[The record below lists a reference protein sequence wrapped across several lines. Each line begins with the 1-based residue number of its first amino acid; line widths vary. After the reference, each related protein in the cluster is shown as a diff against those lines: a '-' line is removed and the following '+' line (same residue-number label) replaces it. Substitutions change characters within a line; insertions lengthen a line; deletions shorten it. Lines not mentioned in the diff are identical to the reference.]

1 MIEYLQKQFS
11 TELDLSV
18 NEMVASASAIM
29 MWKSKQFMDPLG
41 QRLFPVQII
50 NEDGVILRSSKSDKV
65 KLPVPGNPNLAV
77 NLMALAWNENPEL
90 RKARTLGSAKL
101 AAQKW
106 AKINHG

>member
-1 MIEYLQKQFS
+1 
-11 TELDLSV
+11 
-18 NEMVASASAIM
+18 

-77 NLMALAWNENPEL
+77 NLMALAWNENQEL
-90 RKARTLGSAKL
+90 RKARTLGSAK
-101 AAQKW
+101 
-106 AKINHG
+106 